1 MRSNVTTP
9 CWVNKW
15 VAILQSGNSKVPVL
29 ALLFHPLAM
38 NSFRHWVRLLRASGG
53 VDRGAWPR
61 SAAITAVSPLWAP
74 LRLTERIIYGRRVR
88 ETRINPSPV
97 FIVGHW
103 RTGTTLL
110 HYLMNQ
116 DPNFGSVSLFQ
127 TLLPASFLSARR
139 LLRPVMRHFVPKT
152 RPMDNVE
159 LALDLPQEEEYA
171 TCNLSECSLYAGWYF
186 PKRMRELFHK
196 HVLFEGASLET
207 VDRWKQV
214 YLDVL
219 RKATLHAGDKPLLL
233 KNPANTA
240 RIAQLLEMFPNA
252 RFIHIHRDP
261 YAVFRSTQKLHR
273 SVYDMVGLQTV
284 GDGEIQDNV
293 LHIYRELMQHYL
305 DQRGL
310 IPEGNLVELRYED
323 LEQRPMRELERV
335 YATLRLPG
343 LDGARAKME
352 AYLAAQE
359 SYTKNSHVFTPNDI
373 ALVRQEWQ
381 FAFDQWGY
389 AHPGE

>member
-1 MRSNVTTP
+1 M
-9 CWVNKW
+9 
-15 VAILQSGNSKVPVL
+15 QSGNSGVNGL

-38 NSFRHWVRLLRASGG
+38 NSSRHWLRLLRSSGG
-53 VDRGAWPR
+53 VDRGSRLR
-61 SAAITAVSPLWAP
+61 SAAITAASPLWAP
-74 LRLTERIIYGRRVR
+74 LRLIERVVYGRRLR
-88 ETRINPSPV
+88 NTRIDPSPV
-97 FIVGHW
+97 FILGHW

-116 DPNFGSVSLFQ
+116 DANFGSVSLFQ
-127 TLLPASFLSARR
+127 TLLPASFLSARGF
-139 LLRPVMRHFVPKT
+139 LGPLMRRFVPAT
-152 RPMDNVE
+152 RPMDNME

-171 TCNLSECSLYAGWYF
+171 TCNLCEHSLYVGWYF

-196 HVLFEGASLET
+196 CVLFDDAAPGA

-219 RKATLHAGDKPLLL
+219 RKATLHAGGKPLLL

-240 RIAQLLEMFPNA
+240 RIAQLLEMFPDA

-273 SVYDMVGLQTV
+273 SVYDMVGLQRV
-284 GDGEIQDNV
+284 GDEEIQDNV
-293 LHIYRELMQHYL
+293 LHMYRELMRRYL
-305 DQRGL
+305 DTRGL
-310 IPEGNLVELRYED
+310 IPEGNLVEVRYED
-323 LEQRPMRELERV
+323 LEQRPMQELERV
-335 YATLRLPG
+335 YAALRLPG
-343 LDGARAKME
+343 LEEARPGME
-352 AYLAAQE
+352 AHLATQ
-359 SYTKNSHVFTPNDI
+359 KNYVKNRHVFTPRDI
-373 ALVRQEWQ
+373 ARVRREWQ